1 MAGDFERGN
10 AEAVESLLRS
20 SAATV
25 QRNLMT
31 IPRLADGSPR
41 YARGWHM
48 VGWSDEFAVGKAAA
62 RDYFGQRLVIYRGED
77 GRVRCMDAFCPHLG
91 ADLSAGTV
99 KGNLLQCAFHNWTY
113 DGSGQC
119 VKIPYFDKIPP
130 RAKTRAYPVKEINE
144 TVLIW
149 HDHEGGEPEYDIP
162 ALQEFHPKTDPDSA
176 GWTKGWHRFKI
187 TIKTHPREVIENIV
201 DRGHLLPIHGFD
213 VDHWLP
219 VWNGHLC
226 GELMWGKHTRLA
238 ADVQDDKLYV
248 RALSHGPSYQ
258 YTWQIQDSAQF
269 DSLILTSWCPV
280 DENTLEYWF
289 GVIVKAND
297 AQFTPDMLEAAAEQY
312 CKASYDAFMEDVY
325 IWERK
330 LYRSEPVLCGGDGPI
345 ANLRRWYTQF
355 YTDRAQ
361 VNVSRYF
368 NNNEHW
374 TVEELR
380 DRQGVVLA
388 AQATAATALTV

>member
-1 MAGDFERGN
+1 MADD
-10 AEAVESLLRS
+10 LKRS

-25 QRNLMT
+25 QRNLLT
-31 IPRLADGSPR
+31 IPRLPDGSPR

-48 VGWSDEFAVGKAAA
+48 VGWSDEFEVGKPQA

-77 GRVRCMDAFCPHLG
+77 GQVRCLDAFCPHLG
-91 ADLSAGTV
+91 ADLSAGAV

-119 VKIPYFDKIPP
+119 VKIPYCDRIPP
-130 RAKTRAYPVKEINE
+130 KARTRAYTVKEINE

-149 HDHEGGEPEYDIP
+149 HDHEQGAPDYDILP
-162 ALQEFHPKTDPDSA
+162 LQEYAGA
-176 GWTKGWHRFKI
+176 GWTKAWSRFRI
-187 TIKTHPREVIENIV
+187 TIKTHPREVMENTV
-201 DRGHLLPIHGFD
+201 DKGHLLPIHGFD
-213 VDHWLP
+213 VDTWLP
-219 VWNGHLC
+219 VWNGTMC

-248 RALSHGPSYQ
+248 RSISHGPAYQ
-258 YTWQIQDSAQF
+258 YTWQTQDSAQF
-269 DSLILTSWCPV
+269 DSIILTAWCPI

-289 GVIVKAND
+289 GVIVRADPK
-297 AQFTPDMLEAAAEQY
+297 QFPPEALEAAAQGY

-330 LYRSEPVLCGGDGPI
+330 LYRPEPLLCANDGPI
-345 ANLRRWYTQF
+345 NKLRRWYTQF

-361 VNVSRYF
+361 VNNGQYH
-368 NNNEHW
+368 NNNHNW
-374 TVEELR
+374 TIHDLR
-380 DRQGVVLA
+380 DRRPEVLA
-388 AQATAATALTV
+388 AQETAKPAATVSA